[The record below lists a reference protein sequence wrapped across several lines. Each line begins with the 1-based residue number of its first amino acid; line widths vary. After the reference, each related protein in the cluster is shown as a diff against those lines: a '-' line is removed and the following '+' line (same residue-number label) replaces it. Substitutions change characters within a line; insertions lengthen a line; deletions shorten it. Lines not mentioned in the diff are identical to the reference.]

1 MWEGFWWVGV
11 FLHDGT
17 GGNDDVSRSDV
28 TTACKVGLFEVFEPL
43 YDFIWFGVGKEQTDL
58 PLE

>member
-1 MWEGFWWVGV
+1 M

-17 GGNDDVSRSDV
+17 GRNDDVSRRDV
-28 TTACKVGLFEVFEPL
+28 TAACKVGLFEVFEPL